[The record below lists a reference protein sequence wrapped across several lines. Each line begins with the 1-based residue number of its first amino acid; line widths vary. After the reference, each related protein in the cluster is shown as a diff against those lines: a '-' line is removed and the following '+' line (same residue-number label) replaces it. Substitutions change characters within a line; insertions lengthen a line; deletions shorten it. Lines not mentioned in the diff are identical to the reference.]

1 MAKVG
6 SAVSARRKAA
16 AAAGY
21 SKSWSNARPARK
33 SAWAEGAPE
42 LAKSTWPY
50 APSKD
55 AGEPAKIKLTANAIA
70 SIETLLRNQGAAL
83 IPPDNGRHSKSY
95 NTHPQPRSASLHDT
109 YSLIPINRTPH

>member
-6 SAVSARRKAA
+6 SAASARRKAA

-50 APSKD
+50 APSGD
-55 AGEPAKIKLTANAIA
+55 AGEPAKIKLTANVIA
-70 SIETLLRNQGAAL
+70 SIETLLRNRGAEL
-83 IPPDNGRHSKSY
+83 IPPGYGRQSK
-95 NTHPQPRSASLHDT
+95 NDDTHQRRRSG
-109 YSLIPINRTPH
+109 PIH